1 MYTELITIAEMEG
14 KKSQREKLL
23 AVRRLLG
30 NAHPLEGRYLTR
42 IMLEELR
49 IGVGEG
55 SVRDAIARAF
65 SVDSA
70 LVEHAMQALNDAGEV
85 ARLAKLDLTLYGRFA

>member
-1 MYTELITIAEMEG
+1 
-14 KKSQREKLL
+14 
-23 AVRRLLG
+23 
-30 NAHPLEGRYLTR
+30 
-42 IMLEELR
+42 MLEELR

-85 ARLAKLDLTLYGRFA
+85 ARLAKTGP